1 MKWRF
6 KKKKVRVSTI
16 FGLSILKNGS
26 SIYQGK
32 ADVWRREGEVGKSV
46 WFGTLLRV
54 SHTVE
59 SLKMLNEQLIKK
71 KIAVMGH
78 RELDMLSAASLP
90 INRCLPG
97 GQNGERMTT
106 STAVMLKGSPRAL
119 ASSMCHDTG
128 SRWKRMAG
136 KGMNARGKGVRKK
149 NRTKMTGMPWAT
161 IMIPE

>member
-1 MKWRF
+1 MKWRL
-6 KKKKVRVSTI
+6 KKKVRVSTI

-46 WFGTLLRV
+46 WFGTLLRA

-59 SLKMLNEQLIKK
+59 SLKMLNELIKENSCDGSQRTGC
-71 KIAVMGH
+71 ALCRFPDHQQMP
-78 RELDMLSAASLP
+78 AW
-90 INRCLPG
+90 

-106 STAVMLKGSPRAL
+106 STAVMLKGSPCAL

-128 SRWKRMAG
+128 SRRWKRMAG